1 MRRWKWMHSLSEKIT
16 LNWCYS
22 IIICSRTNPLE
33 ITFKMW
39 HKIPSLEKTFNSF
52 INPQPHVYY
61 KIFICSNSRAS
72 KQSIIFNQA
81 IHKSL
86 IHNLPFLTWL
96 VDLSRDKTRSVP
108 KKIMIKPLALKREQL
123 NQQIHLHIWPHESW
137 HWEYCM
143 HINIP

>member
-1 MRRWKWMHSLSEKIT
+1 MHSLSEKIT

-39 HKIPSLEKTFNSF
+39 HKILSLEKTFNSF
-52 INPQPHVYY
+52 INPQSHVYY
-61 KIFICSNSRAS
+61 KIFMCRNSRAS

-108 KKIMIKPLALKREQL
+108 KKKLWLSLLPLRENSL
-123 NQQIHLHIWPHESW
+123 TNKFIFTSDLMNLDTGNTVCI
-137 HWEYCM
+137 
-143 HINIP
+143 